1 MVHFLWA
8 SEIQHTLFWIGN
20 FSPRNNK
27 DQIIFNH
34 GGRRISFEE
43 AYSLALLV
51 SYNQIPIQLFSA
63 TLAEMRLN
71 RTSMERSIPIQLF
84 SATLAE
90 MRLNRTLMERSIP
103 IPLFSATLAEMRL
116 NRTLME
122 KYDVNGTLAEMRL
135 NRTLMDCRGLPG
147 RSSSKLN
154 HRTTN
159 QPTARQST
167 AMKKTSSK
175 KSDKSMSH
183 GRQAPPVIST
193 VWILRRLLRSGG
205 ALFKFIRRSIQIES
219 NIHSDSSPGRP
230 EAGRWIGPQ
239 QDPAVKLSFWVTR
252 PP

>member
-154 HRTTN
+154 HTSQQRGRVQRWKKRQAKKATNRCRTGDKLRPWYPLYGYCGGCCAAAAPCSSLFDAVFKLSPTFTATLVLAGPR
-159 QPTARQST
+159 PTA
-167 AMKKTSSK
+167 
-175 KSDKSMSH
+175 
-183 GRQAPPVIST
+183 
-193 VWILRRLLRSGG
+193 
-205 ALFKFIRRSIQIES
+205 E
-219 NIHSDSSPGRP
+219 
-230 EAGRWIGPQ
+230 
-239 QDPAVKLSFWVTR
+239 
-252 PP
+252 

>member
-8 SEIQHTLFWIGN
+8 SEIQHTLFWFGN

-71 RTSMERSIPIQLF
+71 RT
-84 SATLAE
+84 
-90 MRLNRTLMERSIP
+90 
-103 IPLFSATLAEMRL
+103 
-116 NRTLME
+116 LME
-122 KYDVNGTLAEMRL
+122 KYDVNGTLADMRL

-154 HRTTN
+154 HTSQQRGRVQRWKKRQAKKATNRCRTGDKLRPWYPLYGYCGGCCAAAAPCSSLFDAVFKLSPTFTATLVLAGPR
-159 QPTARQST
+159 PTA
-167 AMKKTSSK
+167 
-175 KSDKSMSH
+175 
-183 GRQAPPVIST
+183 
-193 VWILRRLLRSGG
+193 
-205 ALFKFIRRSIQIES
+205 E
-219 NIHSDSSPGRP
+219 
-230 EAGRWIGPQ
+230 
-239 QDPAVKLSFWVTR
+239 
-252 PP
+252 

>member
-51 SYNQIPIQLFSA
+51 SYNQ
-63 TLAEMRLN
+63 
-71 RTSMERSIPIQLF
+71 IPIQLF

-154 HRTTN
+154 HTSQQRGRVQRWKKRQAKKATNRCRTGDKLRPWYPLYGYCGGCCAAAAPCSSLFDAVFKLSPTFTATLVLAGPR
-159 QPTARQST
+159 PTA
-167 AMKKTSSK
+167 
-175 KSDKSMSH
+175 
-183 GRQAPPVIST
+183 
-193 VWILRRLLRSGG
+193 
-205 ALFKFIRRSIQIES
+205 E
-219 NIHSDSSPGRP
+219 
-230 EAGRWIGPQ
+230 
-239 QDPAVKLSFWVTR
+239 
-252 PP
+252 